1 MFYGAQLFTLR
12 REQGRLAEV
21 GPALTGFATRYAAL
35 PVWRCSIALF
45 HCEQG
50 DWEAARREFDAL
62 AACDFAVV
70 LPDGNRPPALA
81 LLAEAC
87 HLLGDGRRAAV
98 LYELLLPFAA
108 RNIVVATS
116 AICYGP
122 AARYLGLLAATRS
135 RWEEAARH
143 FADAAAMCERMG
155 ARPWAAHTE
164 RDWALMLRARG
175 APGDEERA
183 AALLASALATARTL
197 GMKLLEAKILS
208 AAAGPEPAFPAAP
221 ESRSDGDPRAG
232 RPTAGEP
239 SRFRRVGGH
248 WLIAHEGVVFRLKD
262 SKGLRTLAH
271 LLRHPGKEW
280 HVAELVALVERW
292 IGGEEQPG
300 SAAAEVRL
308 GHAGALLDP
317 RAKAA
322 YRARLEDLRDELDEA
337 ERLNDVGRGEKARRE
352 IEFLRAELARAVG
365 LGGRDRNAAAATE
378 RARLNVTRAIRS
390 AIDKIGDFSPAF
402 HAHLAATIRTG
413 TYCSY

>member
-1 MFYGAQLFTLR
+1 RLAMALYFSSSAEERRNALAAEAVAMAKRLGDQGTLAFALVCRLFVLWGPGSVEERLALADAVIRLAREAGNIGVALQGRSWKILSLLELGDLSAVDREIDAYERASASVRLPHNVWYLALVRSARAFLVGDFATGERLATEAAAVRGEHGQHANALMFYGAQLFTLR

-221 ESRSDGDPRAG
+221 ESR
-232 RPTAGEP
+232 
-239 SRFRRVGGH
+239 
-248 WLIAHEGVVFRLKD
+248 
-262 SKGLRTLAH
+262 
-271 LLRHPGKEW
+271 
-280 HVAELVALVERW
+280 
-292 IGGEEQPG
+292 
-300 SAAAEVRL
+300 
-308 GHAGALLDP
+308 
-317 RAKAA
+317 
-322 YRARLEDLRDELDEA
+322 
-337 ERLNDVGRGEKARRE
+337 
-352 IEFLRAELARAVG
+352 
-365 LGGRDRNAAAATE
+365 
-378 RARLNVTRAIRS
+378 
-390 AIDKIGDFSPAF
+390 
-402 HAHLAATIRTG
+402 
-413 TYCSY
+413 